1 MFFFFFLITIS
12 TWAVFKLF
20 IESVT
25 LLLPFWFF
33 GQETCGIS
41 APFPTP
47 LHWKAK
53 SQSPDLQGSP
63 RKSFKTKRLWEE
75 DSVSDIPT
83 LNLRVE
89 LGIGQL

>member
-1 MFFFFFLITIS
+1 MFFFFFSINIS
-12 TWAVFKLF
+12 MWSIFKVF

-41 APFPTP
+41 APLPNP

-63 RKSFKTKRLWEE
+63 RKSFKTKRLWEK
-75 DSVSDIPT
+75 DSVLDIPT

-89 LGIGQL
+89 LGVGQL

>member
-1 MFFFFFLITIS
+1 MRTI
-12 TWAVFKLF
+12 FKVF

-25 LLLPFWFF
+25 LLLLFWFF
-33 GQETCGIS
+33 GQETCRIS
-41 APFPTP
+41 VPLPSP

-53 SQSPDLQGSP
+53 SQSPDLQRSP
-63 RKSFKTKRLWEE
+63 RKSFKTKRLWEK

-89 LGIGQL
+89 LGVGQPEGP

>member
-1 MFFFFFLITIS
+1 MRTI
-12 TWAVFKLF
+12 FKVF

-25 LLLPFWFF
+25 LLLLFWFF
-33 GQETCGIS
+33 GQETCRIS
-41 APFPTP
+41 VPLPSP

-63 RKSFKTKRLWEE
+63 RKSFKTKRLWEK

-89 LGIGQL
+89 LGVGQPEGP